1 MKVDLHYGKGL
12 VSLQIPEANVDEI
25 IRPCQEQGKADNIT
39 LLQEAIVVKEANNF
53 QDEIAG
59 MRLCVLVDDG
69 TRDEPFDDIFGQ
81 VFGIFRKSSKMR
93 FLICTGTH
101 NPETPEN
108 NRIREQIAKA
118 AKQAGIGHF
127 EIHIHDCEH
136 ETFKRAGQTSR
147 GTEVLF
153 NALVDDADVF
163 IVLSD
168 VKVHYFAGYSNPVK
182 NFVPGICTYETAEQN
197 HSLALDEKSTFGTHP
212 WHRDRNRR
220 NNPVAE
226 DQLEGMQLIVK
237 NRPVYGLVT
246 ISTSG
251 RLHWARFGPVDRV
264 SSEAFS
270 MTDEWNTHTVMPV
283 DRLIVSPGGLPNDIN
298 LYIAQRALELTKS
311 AVADGGE
318 ILFLA
323 ECSDG
328 IGDERTLGGFY
339 NRLTAPID
347 EILRSTESEYV
358 LYSHKP
364 YKFARM
370 IQRLRRIWIFSEIP
384 DKLIE
389 AAHLHP
395 THEPQ
400 AAVDDWLAEQPDA
413 KITVVDGAN
422 KIALYP
428 LDNRKPLWQKTNFP
442 SASPRK
448 PATPSP

>member
-12 VSLQIPEANVDEI
+12 VPLQIPGANVGEI
-25 IRPCQEQGKADNIT
+25 IRPCQDQGKADNRTI
-39 LLQEAIVVKEANNF
+39 LQEATAVEQADKF
-53 QDEIAG
+53 QDGIASKC
-59 MRLCVLVDDG
+59 LCVLVDDG

-81 VFGIFRKSSKMR
+81 VFGIFRKSSMVR

-108 NRIREQIAKA
+108 GRIREQIAKA
-118 AKQAGIGHF
+118 ARQAGIRHF
-127 EIHIHDCEH
+127 ELCTHDCEH
-136 ETFKRAGQTSR
+136 ETFKKAGQTSR
-147 GTEVLF
+147 GTEVFF

-163 IVLSD
+163 VVLSD
-168 VKVHYFAGYSNPVK
+168 VKVHYFAGYSNPIK
-182 NFVPGICTYETAEQN
+182 NFVPGICSYETAEQN
-197 HSLALDEKSTFGTHP
+197 HSLALDERATFGTHP

-220 NNPVAE
+220 NNPVAQ
-226 DQLEGMQLIVK
+226 DQLEGMQLIVG
-237 NRPVYGLVT
+237 NRPVYALVT
-246 ISTSG
+246 VSTSG
-251 RLHWARFGPVDRV
+251 RLHWARFGPIDRV

-270 MTDEWNTHTVMPV
+270 TTDERNTCMVMPV

-311 AVADGGE
+311 AVAEGGE

-323 ECSDG
+323 ECPDG
-328 IGDERTLGGFY
+328 IGDERTRGGFY

-347 EILRSTESEYV
+347 EILRSTASEYV

-364 YKFARM
+364 YRLARM
-370 IQRLRRIWIFSEIP
+370 IQRLRRIWIYSEIP

-400 AAVDDWLAEQPDA
+400 AVVDDWLTEQPDA
-413 KITVVDGAN
+413 KIIVVDGAN

-428 LDNRKPLWQKTNFP
+428 LNN
-442 SASPRK
+442 
-448 PATPSP
+448 